1 MGKFDISRYAA
12 QAPVPTLPDLP
23 QDGPR
28 TIETITGEI
37 VQLQRVGGE
46 AVLGIGQRLIE
57 AKAMLSHGEWSA
69 WLAENVNYSE
79 RSAQRLMRLAR
90 EWTNPTALSDLG
102 AAKALALLTLPS
114 EEREAFLA
122 APHEV
127 DGEEKAVVDMTT
139 RELQR
144 ALAEREAALVEKA
157 AAEEARA
164 KMAQD
169 VRELKELNAEAAA
182 RCDVQ
187 ARDLKDLRAE
197 LKALREKPVDVAVM
211 TVDQAKL
218 DEARAAGAAAVRAEA
233 EARRRSLEAELA
245 ALRGQLAAARQE
257 AAAQAPDEPAANRD
271 EADFMAVLARVREDV
286 NRLIGLLL
294 RALGRD
300 EELADRFAAELGCL
314 AEDILDAC
322 NDV

>member
-169 VRELKELNAEAAA
+169 MRVLEKLNADADA

-218 DEARAAGAAAVRAEA
+218 DEARAAGAAAARAEA
-233 EARRRSLEAELA
+233 ETRRRSLEAELA
-245 ALRGQLAAARQE
+245 ALRGKLAAAQQE
-257 AAAQAPDEPAANRD
+257 TSAQASGEPVANRD

-286 NRLIGLLL
+286 NRLLGLFL

-314 AEDILDAC
+314 AEDIWDAC

>member
-12 QAPVPTLPDLP
+12 QAAVPTLPDLP

-37 VQLQRVGGE
+37 MQLQRVGGE

-57 AKAMLSHGEWSA
+57 AKAMLSHGEWGV
-69 WLAENVNYSE
+69 WLAEHVNYSE

-90 EWTNPTALSDLG
+90 EWTNPSALTGLG

-122 APHEV
+122 VPHEV

-144 ALAEREAALVEKA
+144 ALAERETALAEKA
-157 AAEEARA
+157 VAEEARA
-164 KMAQD
+164 KMEQD
-169 VRELKELNAEAAA
+169 MRVLKQLRDDTIRQCDDQRARIAA
-182 RCDVQ
+182 
-187 ARDLKDLRAE
+187 LRAE
-197 LKALREKPVDVAVM
+197 IKALREQPVDVAVM
-211 TVDQAKL
+211 AVDQASL
-218 DEARAAGAAAVRAEA
+218 DEARAAGAAEARKEA

-245 ALRGQLAAARQE
+245 ALRGELAAAGRGAE
-257 AAAQAPDEPAANRD
+257 APAVSRD
-271 EADFMAVLARVREDV
+271 EEDFNAVLARVREDV
-286 NRLIGLLL
+286 NRLLGLFLK
-294 RALGRD
+294 AVGRD
-300 EELADRFAAELGCL
+300 DDLAERFAAELGCL
-314 AEDILDAC
+314 ADDIWDAC
-322 NDV
+322 SDA